1 MSRAKKINIGTLG
14 SAATF
19 SGEATSSMRELYPEF
34 SEPVY
39 FPSMD
44 AGWEE
49 LKRGT
54 VDAVIIGVERTGQ
67 PHQGEPVLTQGYY
80 VIGELSQPLK
90 CNLYVRPGTRRSNIR
105 QITGH
110 GSVFQCTAYLDREFP
125 GVPREAHGLNSVEAA
140 KAVMAGDGTL
150 AVVGS
155 RSLPRVVSGLEEI
168 GRDIDDGAIASWWAV
183 ARQPVFSDA
192 PAVLVIASRCGSD
205 GQLGR
210 LIGAIAETGYLL
222 QTAAAFPVNTGV
234 SVYDYLLTFGG
245 KGTRSSVEKVVARF
259 SGTRL
264 AGAFDRRGS
273 EPKE

>member
-1 MSRAKKINIGTLG
+1 MSRAKKISIGTLG

-19 SGEATSSMRELYPEF
+19 AGEATASMRGIYPEF

-44 AGWEE
+44 ACWEE
-49 LKRGT
+49 LKRGS
-54 VDAVIIGVERTGQ
+54 VDAVIVGVERTGQ
-67 PHQGEPVLTQGYY
+67 PHLGGPVVTHGYY

-90 CNLYVRPGTRRSNIR
+90 CNLYARPGTRKSNIR
-105 QITGH
+105 RITGH

-168 GRDIDDGAIASWWAV
+168 GRDIDDGAIAGWWAV
-183 ARQPVFSDA
+183 GRQPVFSDA
-192 PAVLVIASRCGSD
+192 PAVLVIASRCAPD
-205 GQLGR
+205 GQLGT
-210 LIGAIAETGYLL
+210 LIGAIADAGYLL
-222 QTAAAFPVNTGV
+222 QTAASFPVNTGV

-245 KGTRSSVEKVVARF
+245 KGTRSSVEKIIARF

-264 AGAFDRRGS
+264 AGAFDRRNPES
-273 EPKE
+273 RE

>member
-1 MSRAKKINIGTLG
+1 MSAAKKIRIGTLG

-19 SGEATSSMRELYPEF
+19 AGEATSRMRELYPQF

-44 AGWEE
+44 ACWQE
-49 LKRGT
+49 LQRGT
-54 VDAVIIGVERTGQ
+54 VDAVIIGAERTGQ
-67 PHQGEPVLTQGYY
+67 PHHGGPLIEHGCY
-80 VIGELSQPLK
+80 VIAELSQPLK
-90 CNLYVRPGTRRSNIR
+90 CSLYAKPGAPKNRIR
-105 QITGH
+105 KITGH

-155 RSLPRVVSGLEEI
+155 RSLPRVVSGIEEI
-168 GRDIDDGAIASWWAV
+168 ARNIDDGAIASWWAV
-183 ARQPVFSDA
+183 AKRPRFSDA
-192 PAVLVIASRCGSD
+192 PDALLIESRCGPD

-210 LIGAIAETGYLL
+210 LVGAIADTGYLL
-222 QTAAAFPVNTGV
+222 QTAASFPVNTGV

-245 KGTRSSVEKVVARF
+245 KGTRSSVEKVLARF

-264 AGAFDRRGS
+264 AGAFDKRG
-273 EPKE
+273 PGRKE